1 MIQII
6 CGVLL
11 VLIGIFV
18 FWKYPIKSDTKSLT
32 LAALL
37 VILAVVLKRF
47 SIMIPLFGFESLKIS
62 VEVIPMLL
70 AGVLL
75 APGYCFI
82 IGLAVDWV
90 GLIIAPT
97 SFPFLGFT
105 LSAVLQTLNTFNYCK
120 KY

>member
-37 VILAVVLKRF
+37 VILAVVLKDF
-47 SIMIPLFGFESLKIS
+47 QL
-62 VEVIPMLL
+62 
-70 AGVLL
+70 
-75 APGYCFI
+75 
-82 IGLAVDWV
+82 
-90 GLIIAPT
+90 
-97 SFPFLGFT
+97 
-105 LSAVLQTLNTFNYCK
+105 
-120 KY
+120 

>member
-37 VILAVVLKRF
+37 VILEDLSRSYSNVISWGTF
-47 SIMIPLFGFESLKIS
+47 STRLLFYHWFS
-62 VEVIPMLL
+62 
-70 AGVLL
+70 
-75 APGYCFI
+75 
-82 IGLAVDWV
+82 D
-90 GLIIAPT
+90 
-97 SFPFLGFT
+97 
-105 LSAVLQTLNTFNYCK
+105 
-120 KY
+120 